1 MPETEQYSPPPQ
13 SAAGKVLMH
22 FAVSVDGFVAG
33 PGHDMSFMEKTTV
46 REGLHR
52 EYIESTGAIL
62 AGRTGFDSAIG
73 DSRPYGGAWQGPI
86 FVLTHHPEDARPVD
100 DITFLSCPV
109 DEAVRIALDA
119 AQGKNVEVFSPT
131 ICAQLLRLGLI
142 DEIDIHIA
150 PVLLGDGIRL
160 YDALGGHPVH
170 FRRDSATPT
179 QTVDLRYQPIGR
191 GRDEDGDE

>member
-1 MPETEQYSPPPQ
+1 MSQL
-13 SAAGKVLMH
+13 AAGKVLMH

-33 PGHDMSFMEKTTV
+33 PGHDMSFMERTTV

-52 EYIESTGAIL
+52 GYIESTGAIL
-62 AGRTGFDSAIG
+62 AGRNGFDSAIG

-86 FVLTHHPEDARPVD
+86 FVLTHHPEDARPAE

-131 ICAQLLRLGLI
+131 ICAQLLRLDLI
-142 DEIDIHIA
+142 DEIDIHIV

-160 YDALGGHPVH
+160 YDALGGYPIHL
-170 FRRDSATPT
+170 RRDSATPT
-179 QTVDLRYQPIGR
+179 RTVDLRYEPTGR
-191 GRDEDGDE
+191 RRDEPDDE